1 MRWKWL
7 AATGVLIGVV
17 LLVTVYAYLNTY
29 DYNKLKPR
37 IARMATEQINFLLVP
52 EPRYPNLMN

>member
-1 MRWKWL
+1 MRWKWFVAIGAL
-7 AATGVLIGVV
+7 AVVVLIAS
-17 LLVTVYAYLNTY
+17 VYAYLNTY